1 MYISIFVSTPMYICT
16 CIHAYLFQPV
26 FASSLTCFNI
36 LRFPSLRFAF
46 DLLQALRVLRRAWGD
61 LECASAFRV
70 QMWRQNWTPRWLD
83 RAFLRLSRQS
93 LWIHIVKK
101 RNCSAGVFLNGH
113 RSRGTLVRFLPDAQQ
128 AAAIFS
134 QIMPHQLQS
143 ISCPGLH
150 CLHQSFASNCRR
162 QLRYND
168 KSNLMHL
175 LKHLTGVNE
184 ARWKVGRDN
193 RRGLCG

>member
-1 MYISIFVSTPMYICT
+1 MYICT

-101 RNCSAGVFLNGH
+101 TQLLCRCVPERPPQPGDSCQIP
-113 RSRGTLVRFLPDAQQ
+113 SRCATSRCNLQPDHAPSTAKHIVPWSSLPP
-128 AAAIFS
+128 S
-134 QIMPHQLQS
+134 KLRKQLQAT
-143 ISCPGLH
+143 IEV
-150 CLHQSFASNCRR
+150 Q
-162 QLRYND
+162 
-168 KSNLMHL
+168 
-175 LKHLTGVNE
+175 
-184 ARWKVGRDN
+184 
-193 RRGLCG
+193 